1 MTAQE
6 AICMADELKPNAFT
20 PQRKL
25 QWLSTLDGQVNR
37 EVLLPLGLE
46 ETFVP
51 YRSEEAQLL
60 IPEPY
65 GAEIYAAYLEAAM
78 DRENGEIARYNQS
91 IGQFNAAYLRYVS
104 DCIRSHL
111 APNPGSFRV

>member
-1 MTAQE
+1 MTTNKVIAAVDGLRANMFEREQKE
-6 AICMADELKPNAFT
+6 
-20 PQRKL
+20 
-25 QWLSTLDGQVNR
+25 QWLRGLDGQVRR
-37 EVLLPLGLE
+37 EVFEPLGMALPE
-46 ETFVP
+46 DD
-51 YRSEEAQLL
+51 SLL

-65 GAEIYAAYLEAAM
+65 GLEIYTAYLEAAM